1 MGIYVITGGS
11 SGIGK
16 RTVEILKERG
26 HETVNIDLKDG
37 DINAN
42 LATPAGRSAA
52 LTELHRRYPD
62 GIDAMICNAGVNR
75 NIPLIISLNYF
86 GATEMAAGAFDL
98 LKKKGGSCVVTSSN
112 SIVQG
117 AARMDV
123 VGMLNNQAD
132 EARILELVKD
142 YDPRAAHSFYAAT
155 KYALARWARRRSA
168 SWGAQ
173 GVRLNAVAPG
183 NVRTAMTDGLSP
195 EQRAAVEAL
204 PVPVN
209 YESGELMDVSFTAE
223 NSGDLRVEAAAHFTD
238 VLAPVIPDDVL
249 TAIHSGS
256 NDDASTL
263 TDNALR
269 LLAAWGEL
277 TADDL
282 SADIA
287 LSADCGPIVLNSTLQ
302 YDRSSIDGQSYGS
315 IQKNT
320 LAVYFSGSKICDADG
335 NSVDTASQQLID
347 ATSLIDLCY
356 QSILNGSAGCD
367 KVSDGYLYGLSL
379 DSDAMSEL
387 AAAIAPDIKAQDVTF
402 SSGRISVR
410 VSEQGELQS
419 VNISCSGALH
429 LILSDAPVS
438 LSAVITPADR
448 AFSIPQPALNALKQ

>member
-1 MGIYVITGGS
+1 
-11 SGIGK
+11 
-16 RTVEILKERG
+16 
-26 HETVNIDLKDG
+26 
-37 DINAN
+37 
-42 LATPAGRSAA
+42 
-52 LTELHRRYPD
+52 
-62 GIDAMICNAGVNR
+62 
-75 NIPLIISLNYF
+75 
-86 GATEMAAGAFDL
+86 
-98 LKKKGGSCVVTSSN
+98 
-112 SIVQG
+112 
-117 AARMDV
+117 
-123 VGMLNNQAD
+123 
-132 EARILELVKD
+132 
-142 YDPRAAHSFYAAT
+142 
-155 KYALARWARRRSA
+155 
-168 SWGAQ
+168 
-173 GVRLNAVAPG
+173 
-183 NVRTAMTDGLSP
+183 
-195 EQRAAVEAL
+195 
-204 PVPVN
+204 
-209 YESGELMDVSFTAE
+209 MDVSFTAE

-238 VLAPVIPDDVL
+238 ALAPVIPDDVL
-249 TAIHSGS
+249 TAIRSGS

-263 TDNALR
+263 TDNTLR
-269 LLAAWGEL
+269 LLGAWGEL

-335 NSVDTASQQLID
+335 NSVDTASQQLVD

-367 KVSDGYLYGLSL
+367 KASDGYLYGLSL

>member
-52 LTELHRRYPD
+52 LEELHRRYPD

-86 GATEMAAGAFDL
+86 GATGMAAGAFDL

-155 KYALARWARRRSA
+155 KYALARWARRMSA

-209 YESGELMDVSFTAE
+209 YESGELMDPS
-223 NSGDLRVEAAAHFTD
+223 
-238 VLAPVIPDDVL
+238 
-249 TAIHSGS
+249 
-256 NDDASTL
+256 
-263 TDNALR
+263 
-269 LLAAWGEL
+269 
-277 TADDL
+277 
-282 SADIA
+282 DIA
-287 LSADCGPIVLNSTLQ
+287 NAIAFLASPEAHGVNGVVLFVDGGTDALLNSE
-302 YDRSSIDGQSYGS
+302 
-315 IQKNT
+315 K
-320 LAVYFSGSKICDADG
+320 VY
-335 NSVDTASQQLID
+335 
-347 ATSLIDLCY
+347 
-356 QSILNGSAGCD
+356 
-367 KVSDGYLYGLSL
+367 
-379 DSDAMSEL
+379 
-387 AAAIAPDIKAQDVTF
+387 
-402 SSGRISVR
+402 
-410 VSEQGELQS
+410 
-419 VNISCSGALH
+419 
-429 LILSDAPVS
+429 
-438 LSAVITPADR
+438 
-448 AFSIPQPALNALKQ
+448 

>member
-26 HETVNIDLKDG
+26 HETVNIDRKDG

-52 LTELHRRYPD
+52 LEELHRRYPE
-62 GIDAMICNAGVNR
+62 GIDAMICNARLNR
-75 NIPLIISLNYF
+75 NIPLILALNYF

-155 KYALARWARRRSA
+155 KYALARWARRMSA

-209 YESGELMDVSFTAE
+209 YESGELMDPS
-223 NSGDLRVEAAAHFTD
+223 
-238 VLAPVIPDDVL
+238 
-249 TAIHSGS
+249 
-256 NDDASTL
+256 
-263 TDNALR
+263 
-269 LLAAWGEL
+269 
-277 TADDL
+277 
-282 SADIA
+282 DIA
-287 LSADCGPIVLNSTLQ
+287 NAIVFLASPEAHGVNGVVLFVDGGTDALLNSE
-302 YDRSSIDGQSYGS
+302 
-315 IQKNT
+315 K
-320 LAVYFSGSKICDADG
+320 VY
-335 NSVDTASQQLID
+335 
-347 ATSLIDLCY
+347 
-356 QSILNGSAGCD
+356 
-367 KVSDGYLYGLSL
+367 
-379 DSDAMSEL
+379 
-387 AAAIAPDIKAQDVTF
+387 
-402 SSGRISVR
+402 
-410 VSEQGELQS
+410 
-419 VNISCSGALH
+419 
-429 LILSDAPVS
+429 
-438 LSAVITPADR
+438 
-448 AFSIPQPALNALKQ
+448 

>member
-209 YESGELMDVSFTAE
+209 YESGELMDPS
-223 NSGDLRVEAAAHFTD
+223 
-238 VLAPVIPDDVL
+238 
-249 TAIHSGS
+249 
-256 NDDASTL
+256 
-263 TDNALR
+263 
-269 LLAAWGEL
+269 
-277 TADDL
+277 
-282 SADIA
+282 DIA
-287 LSADCGPIVLNSTLQ
+287 NAIAFLASPEAHGVNGVVLFVDGGTDALLNSE
-302 YDRSSIDGQSYGS
+302 
-315 IQKNT
+315 K
-320 LAVYFSGSKICDADG
+320 VY
-335 NSVDTASQQLID
+335 
-347 ATSLIDLCY
+347 
-356 QSILNGSAGCD
+356 
-367 KVSDGYLYGLSL
+367 
-379 DSDAMSEL
+379 
-387 AAAIAPDIKAQDVTF
+387 
-402 SSGRISVR
+402 
-410 VSEQGELQS
+410 
-419 VNISCSGALH
+419 
-429 LILSDAPVS
+429 
-438 LSAVITPADR
+438 
-448 AFSIPQPALNALKQ
+448 

>member
-26 HETVNIDLKDG
+26 HETVNIDRKDG

-52 LTELHRRYPD
+52 LEELHRRYPE

-75 NIPLIISLNYF
+75 NIPLILALNYF

-155 KYALARWARRRSA
+155 KYALARWARRMSA

-209 YESGELMDVSFTAE
+209 YESGELMDPS
-223 NSGDLRVEAAAHFTD
+223 
-238 VLAPVIPDDVL
+238 
-249 TAIHSGS
+249 
-256 NDDASTL
+256 
-263 TDNALR
+263 
-269 LLAAWGEL
+269 
-277 TADDL
+277 
-282 SADIA
+282 DIA
-287 LSADCGPIVLNSTLQ
+287 NAIVFLASPEAHGVNGVVLFVDGGTDALLNSE
-302 YDRSSIDGQSYGS
+302 
-315 IQKNT
+315 K
-320 LAVYFSGSKICDADG
+320 VY
-335 NSVDTASQQLID
+335 
-347 ATSLIDLCY
+347 
-356 QSILNGSAGCD
+356 
-367 KVSDGYLYGLSL
+367 
-379 DSDAMSEL
+379 
-387 AAAIAPDIKAQDVTF
+387 
-402 SSGRISVR
+402 
-410 VSEQGELQS
+410 
-419 VNISCSGALH
+419 
-429 LILSDAPVS
+429 
-438 LSAVITPADR
+438 
-448 AFSIPQPALNALKQ
+448 

>member
-26 HETVNIDLKDG
+26 HETVNIDRKDG

-52 LTELHRRYPD
+52 LEELHRRYPE

-75 NIPLIISLNYF
+75 NIPLILSLNYF

-132 EARILELVKD
+132 EARILELVKN

-155 KYALARWARRRSA
+155 KYALARWARRMSA

-183 NVRTAMTDGLSP
+183 NVRTAMTDDLSP

-209 YESGELMDVSFTAE
+209 YESGELMDPS
-223 NSGDLRVEAAAHFTD
+223 
-238 VLAPVIPDDVL
+238 
-249 TAIHSGS
+249 
-256 NDDASTL
+256 
-263 TDNALR
+263 
-269 LLAAWGEL
+269 
-277 TADDL
+277 
-282 SADIA
+282 DIA
-287 LSADCGPIVLNSTLQ
+287 NAIVFLASPEAHGVNGVVLFVDGGTDALLNSE
-302 YDRSSIDGQSYGS
+302 
-315 IQKNT
+315 K
-320 LAVYFSGSKICDADG
+320 VY
-335 NSVDTASQQLID
+335 
-347 ATSLIDLCY
+347 
-356 QSILNGSAGCD
+356 
-367 KVSDGYLYGLSL
+367 
-379 DSDAMSEL
+379 
-387 AAAIAPDIKAQDVTF
+387 
-402 SSGRISVR
+402 
-410 VSEQGELQS
+410 
-419 VNISCSGALH
+419 
-429 LILSDAPVS
+429 
-438 LSAVITPADR
+438 
-448 AFSIPQPALNALKQ
+448 

>member
-26 HETVNIDLKDG
+26 HETVNIDRKDG

-52 LTELHRRYPD
+52 LEELHRRYPE

-75 NIPLIISLNYF
+75 NIPLNYF

-155 KYALARWARRRSA
+155 KYALARWARRMSA

-183 NVRTAMTDGLSP
+183 NVRTAMTDDLSP

-209 YESGELMDVSFTAE
+209 YESGELMDPS
-223 NSGDLRVEAAAHFTD
+223 
-238 VLAPVIPDDVL
+238 
-249 TAIHSGS
+249 
-256 NDDASTL
+256 
-263 TDNALR
+263 
-269 LLAAWGEL
+269 
-277 TADDL
+277 
-282 SADIA
+282 DIA
-287 LSADCGPIVLNSTLQ
+287 NAIVFLASPEAHGVNGVVLFVDGGTDALLNSE
-302 YDRSSIDGQSYGS
+302 
-315 IQKNT
+315 K
-320 LAVYFSGSKICDADG
+320 VY
-335 NSVDTASQQLID
+335 
-347 ATSLIDLCY
+347 
-356 QSILNGSAGCD
+356 
-367 KVSDGYLYGLSL
+367 
-379 DSDAMSEL
+379 
-387 AAAIAPDIKAQDVTF
+387 
-402 SSGRISVR
+402 
-410 VSEQGELQS
+410 
-419 VNISCSGALH
+419 
-429 LILSDAPVS
+429 
-438 LSAVITPADR
+438 
-448 AFSIPQPALNALKQ
+448 

>member
-26 HETVNIDLKDG
+26 HETVNIDRKDG

-52 LTELHRRYPD
+52 LEELHRRYPE

-75 NIPLIISLNYF
+75 NIPLILSLNYF

-117 AARMDV
+117 ATRMDV

-155 KYALARWARRRSA
+155 KYALARWARRMSA

-209 YESGELMDVSFTAE
+209 YESGELMDPS
-223 NSGDLRVEAAAHFTD
+223 
-238 VLAPVIPDDVL
+238 
-249 TAIHSGS
+249 
-256 NDDASTL
+256 
-263 TDNALR
+263 
-269 LLAAWGEL
+269 
-277 TADDL
+277 
-282 SADIA
+282 DIA
-287 LSADCGPIVLNSTLQ
+287 NAIVFLASPEAHGVNGVVLFVDGGTDALLNSE
-302 YDRSSIDGQSYGS
+302 
-315 IQKNT
+315 K
-320 LAVYFSGSKICDADG
+320 VY
-335 NSVDTASQQLID
+335 
-347 ATSLIDLCY
+347 
-356 QSILNGSAGCD
+356 
-367 KVSDGYLYGLSL
+367 
-379 DSDAMSEL
+379 
-387 AAAIAPDIKAQDVTF
+387 
-402 SSGRISVR
+402 
-410 VSEQGELQS
+410 
-419 VNISCSGALH
+419 
-429 LILSDAPVS
+429 
-438 LSAVITPADR
+438 
-448 AFSIPQPALNALKQ
+448 

>member
-52 LTELHRRYPD
+52 LEELHRRYPD

-155 KYALARWARRRSA
+155 KYALARWARRMSA

-183 NVRTAMTDGLSP
+183 NVRTEMTEPPS
-195 EQRAAVEAL
+195 
-204 PVPVN
+204 
-209 YESGELMDVSFTAE
+209 
-223 NSGDLRVEAAAHFTD
+223 
-238 VLAPVIPDDVL
+238 
-249 TAIHSGS
+249 
-256 NDDASTL
+256 
-263 TDNALR
+263 
-269 LLAAWGEL
+269 
-277 TADDL
+277 
-282 SADIA
+282 
-287 LSADCGPIVLNSTLQ
+287 
-302 YDRSSIDGQSYGS
+302 
-315 IQKNT
+315 
-320 LAVYFSGSKICDADG
+320 
-335 NSVDTASQQLID
+335 
-347 ATSLIDLCY
+347 
-356 QSILNGSAGCD
+356 
-367 KVSDGYLYGLSL
+367 
-379 DSDAMSEL
+379 
-387 AAAIAPDIKAQDVTF
+387 
-402 SSGRISVR
+402 
-410 VSEQGELQS
+410 
-419 VNISCSGALH
+419 
-429 LILSDAPVS
+429 
-438 LSAVITPADR
+438 
-448 AFSIPQPALNALKQ
+448 

>member
-26 HETVNIDLKDG
+26 HETVNIDRKDG

-52 LTELHRRYPD
+52 LEELHRRYPE
-62 GIDAMICNAGVNR
+62 GINAMICNAGVNR
-75 NIPLIISLNYF
+75 DIPLILSLNYF

-155 KYALARWARRRSA
+155 KYALARWARRMSA

-209 YESGELMDVSFTAE
+209 YESGELMDPS
-223 NSGDLRVEAAAHFTD
+223 
-238 VLAPVIPDDVL
+238 
-249 TAIHSGS
+249 
-256 NDDASTL
+256 
-263 TDNALR
+263 
-269 LLAAWGEL
+269 
-277 TADDL
+277 
-282 SADIA
+282 DIA
-287 LSADCGPIVLNSTLQ
+287 NAIVFLASPEAHGVNGVVLFVDGGTDALLNSE
-302 YDRSSIDGQSYGS
+302 
-315 IQKNT
+315 K
-320 LAVYFSGSKICDADG
+320 VY
-335 NSVDTASQQLID
+335 
-347 ATSLIDLCY
+347 
-356 QSILNGSAGCD
+356 
-367 KVSDGYLYGLSL
+367 
-379 DSDAMSEL
+379 
-387 AAAIAPDIKAQDVTF
+387 
-402 SSGRISVR
+402 
-410 VSEQGELQS
+410 
-419 VNISCSGALH
+419 
-429 LILSDAPVS
+429 
-438 LSAVITPADR
+438 
-448 AFSIPQPALNALKQ
+448 

>member
-26 HETVNIDLKDG
+26 HETVNIDLEDG

-52 LTELHRRYPD
+52 LEELHRRYPD

-155 KYALARWARRRSA
+155 KYALARWARRMSA

-209 YESGELMDVSFTAE
+209 YESGELMDPS
-223 NSGDLRVEAAAHFTD
+223 
-238 VLAPVIPDDVL
+238 
-249 TAIHSGS
+249 
-256 NDDASTL
+256 
-263 TDNALR
+263 
-269 LLAAWGEL
+269 
-277 TADDL
+277 
-282 SADIA
+282 DIA
-287 LSADCGPIVLNSTLQ
+287 NAIAFLASPEAHGVNGVVLFVDGGTDALLNSE
-302 YDRSSIDGQSYGS
+302 
-315 IQKNT
+315 K
-320 LAVYFSGSKICDADG
+320 VY
-335 NSVDTASQQLID
+335 
-347 ATSLIDLCY
+347 
-356 QSILNGSAGCD
+356 
-367 KVSDGYLYGLSL
+367 
-379 DSDAMSEL
+379 
-387 AAAIAPDIKAQDVTF
+387 
-402 SSGRISVR
+402 
-410 VSEQGELQS
+410 
-419 VNISCSGALH
+419 
-429 LILSDAPVS
+429 
-438 LSAVITPADR
+438 
-448 AFSIPQPALNALKQ
+448 

>member
-26 HETVNIDLKDG
+26 HETVNIDRKDG

-52 LTELHRRYPD
+52 LEELHRRYPE

-75 NIPLIISLNYF
+75 NIPLILSLNYF

-155 KYALARWARRRSA
+155 KYALARWARRMSA

-183 NVRTAMTDGLSP
+183 NVRTAMTDDLSP

-209 YESGELMDVSFTAE
+209 YESGELMDPS
-223 NSGDLRVEAAAHFTD
+223 
-238 VLAPVIPDDVL
+238 
-249 TAIHSGS
+249 
-256 NDDASTL
+256 
-263 TDNALR
+263 
-269 LLAAWGEL
+269 
-277 TADDL
+277 
-282 SADIA
+282 DIA
-287 LSADCGPIVLNSTLQ
+287 NAIVFLASPEAHGVNGVVLFVDGGTDALLNSE
-302 YDRSSIDGQSYGS
+302 
-315 IQKNT
+315 K
-320 LAVYFSGSKICDADG
+320 VY
-335 NSVDTASQQLID
+335 
-347 ATSLIDLCY
+347 
-356 QSILNGSAGCD
+356 
-367 KVSDGYLYGLSL
+367 
-379 DSDAMSEL
+379 
-387 AAAIAPDIKAQDVTF
+387 
-402 SSGRISVR
+402 
-410 VSEQGELQS
+410 
-419 VNISCSGALH
+419 
-429 LILSDAPVS
+429 
-438 LSAVITPADR
+438 
-448 AFSIPQPALNALKQ
+448 